1 VTPRRTRV
9 RARALVIGL
18 AALGLPLAA
27 RAGEAPPGPGRHDGY
42 FPFRLGDSWTY
53 DWITEGRRQPA
64 GKTTRTRTFESTEF
78 VGGGVAYKIVGD
90 DGSYHVYTLRSGT
103 LAIVSSS
110 EAGRVLY
117 YDPPIPLVTP
127 DLEPGR
133 SLSTFNA
140 DTRRTWKT
148 TLLGPED
155 VTTPLGTF
163 RACLKVRLEMQ
174 SPEHVSDSYHY
185 FFPGVGLVAYRYELR
200 DAGGRAVEAR
210 IEAALR
216 LARLAGIP
224 VADMADVARVD
235 RTATVRLAGEDDPS
249 ARALL
254 RRATEK
260 RYTWDESFPG
270 FRGSFLYVEEGGPP
284 VRGSFEV
291 DRGLDVRIS
300 APTEAARAA
309 LRNQISSF
317 VSHRKPNPFDL
328 AFAGSS
334 FRKVP
339 AKENG
344 DVRILTEGDSMGTS
358 YTVRKDEI
366 VEVGRSAGRLRFVAR
381 NLNQLRT
388 EDGRYITVEYELVY
402 YSNEDDSEVSVERT
416 VDSYAKVGAYWLP
429 TGRKTVRTERGRRT
443 LAFELKLGDLK
454 S

>member
-1 VTPRRTRV
+1 VLVT
-9 RARALVIGL
+9 GL

-27 RAGEAPPGPGRHDGY
+27 LGGETPAGPGPGPYDKY

-53 DWITEGRRQPA
+53 DWRTEGGRPPA
-64 GKTTRTRTFESTEF
+64 RTTTRTRSFDSTEF

-90 DGSYHVYTLRSGT
+90 DGSYHVYTLRAGT

-117 YDPPIPLVTP
+117 YDPPVPLAM
-127 DLEPGR
+127 PGMAPGQTV
-133 SLSTFNA
+133 STFNA

-148 TLLGPED
+148 TLVGFED

-163 RACLKVRLEMQ
+163 KACLEVRLEMQ

-185 FFPGVGLVAYRYELR
+185 FSPGVGLVAYRYELR
-200 DAGGRAVEAR
+200 HPGGGAAEVR
-210 IEAALR
+210 IDAALR
-216 LARLAGIP
+216 LARLAGVP
-224 VADMADVARVD
+224 VANMADVARLD

-254 RRATEK
+254 KRATEK
-260 RYTWDESFPG
+260 RYTWDEKFAG
-270 FRGSFLYVEEGGPP
+270 FRGSFEYLEQGKPP
-284 VRGSFEV
+284 VRGSFAV
-291 DRGLDVRIS
+291 DPGLDVKIS

-334 FRKVP
+334 FRKLP
-339 AKENG
+339 ARENG
-344 DVRILTEGDSMGTS
+344 DVRIVTEGDSMGTS

-381 NLNQLRT
+381 NLSQLRT
-388 EDGRYITVEYELVY
+388 EDDRYITVEYELVY
-402 YSNEDDSEVSVERT
+402 YSNEDGSEVSVERT
-416 VDSYAKVGAYWLP
+416 LDSYARVGAYWLP
-429 TGRKTVRTERGRRT
+429 TGRKMTRTEGGRQT
-443 LAFELKLGDLK
+443 LAFELKLSNLE